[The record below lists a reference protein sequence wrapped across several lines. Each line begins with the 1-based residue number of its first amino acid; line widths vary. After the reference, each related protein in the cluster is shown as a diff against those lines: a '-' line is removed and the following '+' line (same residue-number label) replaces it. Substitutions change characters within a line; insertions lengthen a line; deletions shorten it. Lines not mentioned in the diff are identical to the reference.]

1 MTFTLKDIKHLD
13 VMANLVNATPV
24 PTKEINIKEL
34 LASDTIREVGVN
46 EKILS
51 LCSKL
56 RSEGFDKQAEGLE
69 SKFLAYKSAAVHLY
83 NTHNETGEDLINAAH
98 PDGDNAI
105 CDAADG
111 LGTVETVLSRHKK
124 MVDVI
129 TKEPKGKL
137 ASRSASKLIKK
148 ADVVIAEIGKKFKY
162 MADYIQT
169 NALTNVPEGDSLK
182 PEQRRFYAA
191 ASLWHQA
198 ATLIATEL
206 NSPASLPEREV
217 VQLVKNRL
225 QNDPSVV
232 INQHAGQVNSIA
244 DIDQL
249 ISNVLSRV
257 TDKNPNKFASKLL
270 TYVGDCAEILKNAQ
284 IGWVAGPI
292 GAGAE
297 AIYKIWQSLKSVFG
311 DVADSAEIMR
321 DAVAEFLKDKDI
333 QRFTALKQMLQN
345 TTLPNLNIAISS
357 SQLVKDLELNTK
369 NKLPQI
375 TQYKDFYTALQ
386 SHIVELKAE
395 IEKDQ
400 ALFKAQQSASSKA
413 YNAVYNVFIISNANK
428 VKGAATALYSVLA
441 DALLLLG
448 QAETDSQT
456 AGAVGP
462 TQTNTL
468 LKPLFNGGTE
478 GATSQTADAGIAQL
492 NGFLAM
498 ASEPQ
503 KQKWEPW
510 IQQQIKKFKDNANN
524 PDKIKALLAENE
536 VVKTRMGLK

>member
-1 MTFTLKDIKHLD
+1 
-13 VMANLVNATPV
+13 MADLANATPA
-24 PTKEINIKEL
+24 PPSKINIKSL
-34 LASDTIREVGVN
+34 LASNVSQEMGVN

-51 LCSKL
+51 LCAKL
-56 RSEGFDKQAEGLE
+56 RQEGFAKQADGLE
-69 SKFLAYKSAAVHLY
+69 SKFLTYKSAAVHLY

-270 TYVGDCAEILKNAQ
+270 TYVGDCAEILNCAEILKNAQ

-413 YNAVYNVFIISNANK
+413 YNAVYNVFIMSNANK

>member
-13 VMANLVNATPV
+13 VMASLANATPA

-56 RSEGFDKQAEGLE
+56 RSEGFSKQAEGLE

-249 ISNVLSRV
+249 IQNVLSRV

-413 YNAVYNVFIISNANK
+413 YNAVYNVFIMSNANK

-524 PDKIKALLAENE
+524 PEKIKALLAENE
-536 VVKTRMGLK
+536 VCKTRMGLK

>member
-1 MTFTLKDIKHLD
+1 
-13 VMANLVNATPV
+13 
-24 PTKEINIKEL
+24 
-34 LASDTIREVGVN
+34 
-46 EKILS
+46 
-51 LCSKL
+51 
-56 RSEGFDKQAEGLE
+56 
-69 SKFLAYKSAAVHLY
+69 
-83 NTHNETGEDLINAAH
+83 
-98 PDGDNAI
+98 
-105 CDAADG
+105 
-111 LGTVETVLSRHKK
+111 
-124 MVDVI
+124 
-129 TKEPKGKL
+129 
-137 ASRSASKLIKK
+137 
-148 ADVVIAEIGKKFKY
+148 
-162 MADYIQT
+162 
-169 NALTNVPEGDSLK
+169 
-182 PEQRRFYAA
+182 
-191 ASLWHQA
+191 
-198 ATLIATEL
+198 
-206 NSPASLPEREV
+206 
-217 VQLVKNRL
+217 
-225 QNDPSVV
+225 
-232 INQHAGQVNSIA
+232 
-244 DIDQL
+244 
-249 ISNVLSRV
+249 
-257 TDKNPNKFASKLL
+257 
-270 TYVGDCAEILKNAQ
+270 
-284 IGWVAGPI
+284 
-292 GAGAE
+292 
-297 AIYKIWQSLKSVFG
+297 
-311 DVADSAEIMR
+311 
-321 DAVAEFLKDKDI
+321 
-333 QRFTALKQMLQN
+333 MLQN

-524 PDKIKALLAENE
+524 PEKIKALLAENE
-536 VVKTRMGLK
+536 VCKTRMGLK

>member
-524 PDKIKALLAENE
+524 PEKIKALLAENE
-536 VVKTRMGLK
+536 VCKTRMGLK